1 MVKKKLYT
9 CPLLFSLMAY
19 AHLCHG
25 TQGEAIDHDHT
36 SLERDAS
43 APSDGDEQVAPAL
56 THEFLHEAAEED
68 DFLPEHREKS
78 KTEKLVHAV
87 LVKALSLYFACVT
100 SVNYLK
106 LRTIF
111 YYNVCKKYTFFT

>member
-9 CPLLFSLMAY
+9 YPLLYTIMAY
-19 AHLCHG
+19 AHFCHA
-25 TQGEAIDHDHT
+25 TQSETIDHIHI
-36 SLERDAS
+36 SLEKDACT
-43 APSDGDEQVAPAL
+43 PSDNDEHVAP
-56 THEFLHEAAEED
+56 TCPHEFLHEFAEED

-78 KTEKLVHAV
+78 KTEKLVHAF
-87 LVKALSLYFACVT
+87 LVKALNVYFACVT

-111 YYNVCKKYTFFT
+111 YYNVCKKYTSFT